1 MYYKKK
7 LMLLIIFILSYPGII
22 NSQIKEFRK
31 IENKAFTVGEKLTFD
46 VKYGFITAGI
56 AVIEIPK
63 IKKIGG
69 RDAYHVTF
77 KVNSVSSFDPFYKV
91 RDRYETYIDVEGI
104 FPWRFEQHVR
114 EGGFTMDFSAF
125 FDQRR
130 GKVKTSKGSY
140 EIPPYVNDIV
150 SAFFLART
158 FDYSNLKEG
167 DKFDLQ
173 NFYRDTTYN
182 LDVVYRG
189 KEKIDIDAGVF
200 NCIMVEPIIVEGG
213 LFKTEGNI
221 IVWLTDDDLRIPV
234 KIKTKIIIGSIDA
247 ELTKYEGLAGEL
259 KSKQK

>member
-1 MYYKKK
+1 MYYLKK
-7 LMLLIIFILSYPGII
+7 LMLLILFILSFPVII

-104 FPWRFEQHVR
+104 FPWRFEQHIR

-125 FDQRR
+125 AIALCITSLGIFTPLPLVIAVLNLGFISGSLLPPPSLTAIVISLDILEKIFDLLA
-130 GKVKTSKGSY
+130 SNA
-140 EIPPYVNDIV
+140 P
-150 SAFFLART
+150 FFL
-158 FDYSNLKEG
+158 FMVDHL
-167 DKFDLQ
+167 LCP
-173 NFYRDTTYN
+173 
-182 LDVVYRG
+182 
-189 KEKIDIDAGVF
+189 DI
-200 NCIMVEPIIVEGG
+200 
-213 LFKTEGNI
+213 L
-221 IVWLTDDDLRIPV
+221 
-234 KIKTKIIIGSIDA
+234 
-247 ELTKYEGLAGEL
+247 
-259 KSKQK
+259 